1 MRNDT
6 RIHTNGFLQWILDII
21 NAADQV
27 NSNVRGPAQMYMI
40 GSTKGRS
47 RHPMLISKNKK
58 TNELEKHMLW
68 RPCKGSRPGHKGF
81 EIQKTDQFFSRLVKV
96 ISDKTLKVVQALA
109 QEYDYYKEVLEDIL
123 FVQHRFPEELK
134 VCNSIFTQ
142 QIVLRIMKK
151 GDIRAIFKHYDK
163 NDLYGAVY
171 LQGLTKTGGDFQFY
185 DNVKWTKEKNIKANL
200 VHSIPFEAGLLVIG
214 PYDKVL
220 HSVSEWDGEIVF
232 LNLHLSRDVIHGV
245 RTHGWKAYAKY
256 ASLGFPSGKFE
267 APTF

>member
-1 MRNDT
+1 MT
-6 RIHTNGFLQWILDII
+6 
-21 NAADQV
+21 
-27 NSNVRGPAQMYMI
+27 MI

-47 RHPMLISKNKK
+47 RHPKLISYNKKKNK
-58 TNELEKHMLW
+58 LEKHMLW
-68 RPCKGSRPGHKGF
+68 RPCKGSRPGNKGF
-81 EIQKTDQFFSRLVKV
+81 EIQRDDEFFQRLVKV
-96 ISDKTLKVVQALA
+96 ISDKTLKVVKALA

-123 FVQHRFPEELK
+123 FVKNRFPEELK

-142 QIVLRIMKK
+142 QIILRILNKT
-151 GDIRAIFKHYDK
+151 DIRAIFKHYDK

-171 LQGLTKTGGDFQFY
+171 LQGITTTGGEFQFY
-185 DNVKWTKEKNIKANL
+185 NNVKWTEEKNIKANM
-200 VHSIPFEAGLLVIG
+200 VHSMPFEAGLLIIG

-232 LNLHLSRDVIHGV
+232 LNLHISRDVIRGV
-245 RTHGWKAYAKY
+245 RTYGWKAYAKY